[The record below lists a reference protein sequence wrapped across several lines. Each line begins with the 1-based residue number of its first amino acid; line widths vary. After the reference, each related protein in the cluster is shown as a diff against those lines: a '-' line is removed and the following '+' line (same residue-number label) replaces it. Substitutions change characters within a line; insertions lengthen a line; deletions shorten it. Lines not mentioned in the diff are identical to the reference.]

1 MATTIIDKLVVELG
15 LDPKQFTKGQ
25 KEAAAAIIDTE
36 KKTSESAAK
45 MVSSLRRV
53 AVEFAGLFLAVK
65 SFKDVVG
72 WMKELNEETRQL
84 GFDSRNS
91 GESAATLKD
100 LGNAA
105 EIAGGKAED
114 ATATVLGLQKAIF
127 SAQHGLGWSDQLT
140 EFQRLGVDTG
150 ANTGQM
156 RPILD
161 ILRETSKALAEQFP
175 DKAQR
180 FQETQVL
187 GLPGGIANLVGQ
199 GEGYFDKQM
208 AIQRSIPQV
217 TPGQTQAAQNLTQSY
232 DVLKQRIEA
241 IGRQVLTAIEP
252 ALEHLFKGIGDFLQ
266 KHTGD
271 ISQGIQT
278 FLGWFSGD
286 GPQHFIDA
294 ITAAAE
300 AALNFAKAASG
311 GKDVIRHPLNTA
323 GKLLGAFGEAAH
335 NANQSARISGEEQD
349 AEKKYGLPAGFL
361 SSAGVPAH
369 NSPGMAEQIAQRL
382 GEIRSQEV
390 AEDDPNWLQ
399 ALDTLNQQFQNASL
413 APDPD
418 AAQAVNGAD
427 SSPGARAVIAGG
439 KPTADTGSRG
449 GAGGVSLSIDTLN
462 VNTQADDADG
472 IAGAITGAMNRKL
485 SVTFADRA
493 LA

>member
-1 MATTIIDKLVVELG
+1 MSTTIIDSLIVELG

-25 KEAAAAIIDTE
+25 KEAAAALTDTD
-36 KKTSESAAK
+36 KKTKSTASS
-45 MVSSLRRV
+45 MVASLRRV
-53 AVEFAGLFLAVK
+53 AAEFATLFLAVK

-72 WMKELNEETRQL
+72 YMTQLNESTRQL
-84 GFDSRNS
+84 GMDSRNT

-105 EIAGGKAED
+105 EIAGGKASD
-114 ATATVLGLQKAIF
+114 AQDTIFGLQKSIF

-140 EFQRLGVDTG
+140 EFARLGVDTG
-150 ANTGQM
+150 ANTGEM

-161 ILRETSKALAEQFP
+161 VLRETAKALEQQYP

-199 GEGYFDKQM
+199 GVGYFDKQM

-241 IGRQVLTAIEP
+241 IARQVLTAIEP

-271 ISQGIQT
+271 ISKGIQE

-286 GPQHFIDA
+286 GPRYFIEA
-294 ITAAAE
+294 ITAAAD
-300 AALNFAKAASG
+300 AAWKFAKAANG
-311 GKDVIRHPLNTA
+311 GKDVLRHPIATT
-323 GKLLGAFGEAAH
+323 GKLLGAFGQMAH
-335 NANQSARISGEEQD
+335 NANQDARVALEEQA
-349 AEKKYGLPAGFL
+349 AEKKFGLPAGFL

-369 NSPGMAEQIAQRL
+369 NTPGMAEQIAERL

-390 AEDDPNWLQ
+390 AEDDPDWLN
-399 ALDTLNQQFQNASL
+399 ALDTLNQQFQNASI
-413 APDPD
+413 APNPD
-418 AAQAVNGAD
+418 AANAALGAG
-427 SSPGARAVIAGG
+427 SSPSARATAAGVGYTPTNTGVLKSSGVHFSIDELNVVTQATDANGIAGG
-439 KPTADTGSRG
+439 IV
-449 GAGGVSLSIDTLN
+449 GALE
-462 VNTQADDADG
+462 
-472 IAGAITGAMNRKL
+472 RKAT
-485 SVTFADRA
+485 VTFADGA
-493 LA
+493 LS